1 LQKSDQGCTIA
12 LVAHRQFKDRLY
24 PEFARIAQALAS
36 DRRLELIDLLAQ
48 GPRHVEALAQ
58 EAGIS
63 LANASQHL
71 LALKQARLVSTEKHG
86 TKVVYRLASPSVLKL
101 WLDLRSVAE
110 ERLPEIERIAG
121 EFVPPGAEGP
131 PEPVVAALP
140 RARTGEVFLIDVRP
154 REEFANGHLPGAVN
168 FPPLD
173 LPDRLAE
180 LPRDIPVVAYCR
192 GRYCLFADDAVAL
205 LRREGFDA
213 HRLDIG
219 WSEWRALDESAAT
232 RGDRGVVTLT

>member
-1 LQKSDQGCTIA
+1 
-12 LVAHRQFKDRLY
+12 VAHRQFKERLY
-24 PEFARIAQALAS
+24 PEFARIAQALAN

-71 LALKQARLVSTEKHG
+71 LALKQARLVSTEKQG
-86 TKVVYRLASPSVLKL
+86 TKVVYRLAGPSILKL
-101 WLDLRSVAE
+101 WLAMRTVAE
-110 ERLPEIERIAG
+110 ERLPEIDRLAA
-121 EFVPPGAEGP
+121 EFVPHGAEGAA
-131 PEPVVAALP
+131 EPVAVALP
-140 RARTGEVFLIDVRP
+140 RARAGEVFLIDVRP
-154 REEFANGHLPGAVN
+154 RVEFEHGHLPGAVN

-205 LRREGFDA
+205 LRRAGFDA

-219 WSEWRALDESAAT
+219 WSEWRALEESAGSPDDARAAT
-232 RGDRGVVTLT
+232 LV